1 MTIKY
6 SNDIEGRCPDH
17 DMLVEYLR
25 YAIDDLAALNE
36 TSAAL
41 VRMAIVSLKEET
53 RLVPSEFE

>member
-6 SNDIEGRCPDH
+6 SNDIEGRCPDR